1 VKMFRKILVLVG
13 ALVLASTIASADP
26 VQTFTTEQSYLLGL
40 AGNNQVIS
48 GENWDGEPF
57 TNQDLFP
64 QGVIANGSKVNGIKY
79 DSRTFGFIP
88 RRNIITDGYDSRSP
102 DNALGISFFGQEKP
116 FGRFDA
122 ITFSFDHAISSFG
135 ISVGTQGEPN
145 AGTYGIRTN
154 NGYEATSGHD
164 SGEAWDGQFVG
175 LIGPDT
181 FTEVTVFVDQPFQ
194 WNNLSFVLD
203 NMLVGREQ
211 AGSISVAVPTAG
223 GELGLDSELS
233 FLIFGTPPPGGAPG
247 GTFPA
252 IEWVIPP
259 EFAAFQET
267 TLRAGDSAVVLGII
281 EAQFGSP
288 HIYTGD
294 IGDVD
299 PDIQQA
305 LVASWAD
312 IQLGGAGTFPEFL
325 MERGR
330 PDLAQQAFGN
340 PGSVLEGI
348 PADLYLDFV
357 ERFNP
362 NVLPDGSPMDPSFRE
377 RLNRIYDDP
386 INQEQFSSS
395 GLEEIIYPHPDGIQ
409 IPTVVILPFGQPLP
423 GGGFGGFNAAGTSAN
438 PVPEPGT
445 LVTLGLA
452 LAAGAVVYRRRRRD
466 AA

>member
-1 VKMFRKILVLVG
+1 MFRQSIVLIG
-13 ALVLASTIASADP
+13 ALLLACTIASADP
-26 VQTFTTEQSYLLGL
+26 VQTYSSESSYLLGL
-40 AGNNQVIS
+40 SAESQVITAE
-48 GENWDGEPF
+48 GWDRAPF
-57 TNQDLFP
+57 EAGD
-64 QGVIANGSKVNGIKY
+64 VIQNGSKLNGITY
-79 DSRTFGFIP
+79 NSRTFNFI
-88 RRNIITDGYDSRSP
+88 RRSNIVTDKYGSRSP
-102 DNALGISFFGQEKP
+102 ENALGLSFFGYETP
-116 FGRFDA
+116 FTRIDA

-135 ISVGTQGEPN
+135 ISVGTQGEPR
-145 AGTYGIRTN
+145 AETYGIRTN
-154 NGYEATSGHD
+154 TGYEATSNFD
-164 SGEAWDGQFVG
+164 SGEEWNGQFVG
-175 LIGPDT
+175 LIGPET
-181 FTEVTVFVDQPFQ
+181 FTEVTVFIDRPFQ
-194 WNNLSFVLD
+194 RENLSFVLD
-203 NMLVGREQ
+203 NMIVGREQ
-211 AGSISVAVPTAG
+211 AGSISVAVPTEG
-223 GELGLDSELS
+223 GALGLDSELS

-252 IEWVIPP
+252 IEWVIPE
-259 EFAAFQET
+259 EFAAFQDT
-267 TLRAGDSAVVLGII
+267 TLSAGDSAVVLGII

-312 IQLGGAGTFPEFL
+312 IQLGGAGSFPEFL
-325 MERGR
+325 MDRGR
-330 PDLAQQAFGN
+330 PDLAAQAFGD

-348 PADLYLDFV
+348 PAELYLDFV

-377 RLNRIYDDP
+377 RLNQIYADP

-395 GLEEIIYPHPDGIQ
+395 GLEEVIFPHPNGIQ
-409 IPTVVILPFGQPLP
+409 IPTIVILPFGPIDPITGKPTISAQ
-423 GGGFGGFNAAGTSAN
+423 GTSAN

-452 LAAGAVVYRRRRRD
+452 LAAGALVYRRRR